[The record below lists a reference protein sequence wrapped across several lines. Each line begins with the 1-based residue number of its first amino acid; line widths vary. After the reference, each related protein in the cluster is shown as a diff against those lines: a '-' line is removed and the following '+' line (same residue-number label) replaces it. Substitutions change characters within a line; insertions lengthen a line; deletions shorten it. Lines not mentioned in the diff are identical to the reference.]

1 MDGDEY
7 TKAMMLPVGKEG
19 APEDR
24 LREVG
29 FEVMEEDGKM
39 IVNNMMF
46 GSNAER
52 MGIDFDQEI
61 VSVMMEAD
69 RPPKQLMFFPALAL
83 LGLIYFLQKR
93 RQTPDEASRLKLE

>member
-1 MDGDEY
+1 
-7 TKAMMLPVGKEG
+7 MLPVGKE
-19 APEDR
+19 APPEER

-29 FEVMEEDGKM
+29 FEVIEDNGKV
-39 IVNNMMF
+39 IVDNIMF

-61 VSVMMEAD
+61 LTVMVETD

-83 LGLIYFLQKR
+83 LGLIYFLQKTPTDAGR
-93 RQTPDEASRLKLE
+93 SIQAQTGIGGVHVQ

>member
-1 MDGDEY
+1 
-7 TKAMMLPVGKEG
+7 MLPVGKE
-19 APEDR
+19 APPEER

-29 FEVMEEDGKM
+29 FEVIEDNGKV
-39 IVNNMMF
+39 IVDNIMF

-61 VSVMMEAD
+61 LTVMVETD

-93 RQTPDEASRLKLE
+93 RQTPEEASRLKLE